1 MLAARLFP
9 NTTIQ
14 QDFRLFRDIALS
26 FWRMSRSHFST
37 LLLPLVLALSM
48 ILIACTTV
56 PDIGRTSFN
65 FIPNTHLSQMG
76 LTEFEKI
83 KSQKKR
89 SSNGSQIAAVNRV
102 ASRLRRI
109 VPMPGASWE
118 FVLFEDSTPNAFA
131 LPGGKVGVNTG
142 IFKVAKNDA
151 QLAAVIGHELA
162 HVVAG
167 HSGERMSTGVVG
179 ALGVAVLDA
188 ALGTRQSTG
197 ARVATS
203 TAASAALGLGMLK
216 FSRGQELEADKLG
229 ALYMARAGYN
239 PEESVILWQNFAEHS
254 RRRGGGS
261 MPAFLRTHPLDSVRI
276 DNLRVFMPRALA
288 EYH

>member
-1 MLAARLFP
+1 
-9 NTTIQ
+9 
-14 QDFRLFRDIALS
+14 
-26 FWRMSRSHFST
+26 MSRSHFST

-56 PDIGRTSFN
+56 PDIGRKSFN
-65 FIPNTHLSQMG
+65 FIPNTHLNQMG
-76 LTEFEKI
+76 LTEFEKM
-83 KSQKKR
+83 KSQKRR
-89 SSNGSQIAAVNRV
+89 SGNGTQTAAVNRV
-102 ASRLRRI
+102 AARLKRI
-109 VPMPGASWE
+109 VPMPGANWE

-142 IFKVAKNDA
+142 IFKVAHNDA
-151 QLAAVIGHELA
+151 QLAAVLGHELA

-167 HSGERMSTGVVG
+167 HSGERMSTAVLGSVG
-179 ALGVAVLDA
+179 IAVLDV

-197 ARVATS
+197 TRVATS

-239 PEESVILWQNFAEHS
+239 PEESVTLWENFARQKGAS
-254 RRRGGGS
+254 S
-261 MPAFLRTHPLDSVRI
+261 APAFLRTHPLDSTRI
-276 DNLRVFMPRALA
+276 ANLRAFMPKALS